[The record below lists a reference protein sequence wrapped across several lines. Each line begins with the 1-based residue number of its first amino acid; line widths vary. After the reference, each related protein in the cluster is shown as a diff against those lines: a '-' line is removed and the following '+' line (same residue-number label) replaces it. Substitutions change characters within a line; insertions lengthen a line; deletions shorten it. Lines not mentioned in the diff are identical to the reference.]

1 MPEPAPRPR
10 ADVQRN
16 RRNLVVAAEDAFNA
30 YGAGASLDDIARAA
44 GVGNA
49 TLYRHF
55 PTRQHLIDAVYE
67 ERIRA
72 LCALAE
78 QVRADP
84 PADGALLAW
93 LRAVVDHIGSS
104 RGLREAFVD
113 AHHLRDGGETPQL
126 DEWHRMTDDA
136 AVPLL
141 RDAQAAGTAHPD
153 LRADELMAIIAA
165 VAHAGG
171 GDLAGAH
178 RLLTFV
184 TEGITR

>member
-1 MPEPAPRPR
+1 VVRNGNHQPRDVLTSAGSVEVIAPRVNDKR
-10 ADVQRN
+10 VDADTGE
-16 RRNLVVAAEDAFNA
+16 RRRFSSAILPAW
-30 YGAGASLDDIARAA
+30 ARKTPKITE
-44 GVGNA
+44 VLPL
-49 TLYRHF
+49 LYLHG
-55 PTRQHLIDAVYE
+55 
-67 ERIRA
+67 
-72 LCALAE
+72 LCAPWSTTSA
-78 QVRADP
+78 A
-84 PADGALLAW
+84 AA
-93 LRAVVDHIGSS
+93 
-104 RGLREAFVD
+104 GLREAFVD

-153 LRADELMAIIAA
+153 LRADELMAIVAA

-184 TEGITR
+184 TEGITRSP